1 MGGRRE
7 KPMPRWTAPLAEN
20 IRNVRKFCQMSQA
33 ELAGRLGV
41 STTLIS
47 WWETNRST
55 PRAEQIVMM
64 CYIFG
69 CSADDLLGVPR
80 KWVKIK

>member
-1 MGGRRE
+1 MAGHRE
-7 KPMPRWTAPLAEN
+7 KPMPKWAAPIAKN
-20 IRNVRKFCQMSQA
+20 IQSVRKYYGMSQA
-33 ELAGRLGV
+33 ELARRLGC
-41 STTLIS
+41 SPALIA